1 MKRFLSRR
9 GIAAAL
15 RYSGGLPEKTKET
28 PLWLKFS
35 EKDMEAI
42 VVKLAKQGLTSEKIG
57 LELRDSYGI
66 PTTRIT
72 GKKISQILKENGIYQ
87 DTTAV
92 NLDKK
97 QQAIV
102 AHIKKNKQDKR
113 AKLALTIISAR
124 ISKYKKYKKT
134 KNAEENPTDSKG
146 IPKPT

>member
-1 MKRFLSRR
+1 MTHSK
-9 GIAAAL
+9 A
-15 RYSGGLPEKTKET
+15 EKTKET

-72 GKKISQILKENGIYQ
+72 GKKISQILKENSLYQ

-97 QQAIV
+97 QQAITQ
-102 AHIKKNKQDKR
+102 HLKKNKQDKR
-113 AKLALTIISAR
+113 AKMALTIINAR
-124 ISKYKKYKKT
+124 ISEYQKYKKR

-146 IPKPT
+146 LPKSE